1 MATAAVNSGNNDRQW
16 STRRWLLISSAIV
29 FLFLFIQAATYTGV
43 VEWLAE
49 WQFARFGRYFPTLTL
64 ALLLLSFIG
73 LWILIDRLRRRARN
87 QRILVDPLVRDM
99 RRLSSAAN
107 FLYIVAGLSALMGLG
122 VLASYFQQPTMD
134 GPPTIVDLSRGAATL
149 EPGATRLTGV
159 TAIGPVSRHT
169 EDLLFWRATQYFV
182 PVGQTRLENGETV
195 FNLFVEVDG
204 PQTRRVSRQMSGL
217 LRFNALPAEIAQM
230 YTNTRL
236 PTARRSAV
244 LFRSAESADRSTRVL
259 LGEFLV
265 FTLIAALFGLAMRR
279 RERRL
284 GKTQSTA

>member
-1 MATAAVNSGNNDRQW
+1 MATAAVNSGINDRQW

-64 ALLLLSFIG
+64 AVLLLLFIG
-73 LWILIDRLRRRARN
+73 LWIVIDRLRRRTRN
-87 QRILVDPLVRDM
+87 QKQLVDPLVRDM

-107 FLYIVAGLSALMGLG
+107 FLFVAAGLSALMGLG
-122 VLASYFQQPTMD
+122 VLASYFQQPSMD

-149 EPGATRLTGV
+149 EPGATRLTGM

-169 EDLLFWRATQYFV
+169 EDLLFWRATQYFA

-195 FNLFVEVDG
+195 FNMFVEVDG
-204 PQTRRVSRQMSGL
+204 PQARTLSRQMSGL
-217 LRFNALPAEIAQM
+217 LRFNALPPEVAQM
-230 YTNTRL
+230 YTNSQF

-244 LFRSAESADRSTRVL
+244 LFRSAGSADRSTLVL

-265 FTLIAALFGLAMRR
+265 FALIATSFGLAMRR
-279 RERRL
+279 REQRL
-284 GKTQSTA
+284 AKAQLAG